1 MMSLDPPDTYWK
13 KDVVLFFSKR
23 FALLIKMLYPVALI
37 VPVAVSDIPAQY
49 AAAVVGI
56 VAVMAGTFGAGE
68 SLTAD
73 LNDGILLRLALTPL
87 SPRRV
92 VFEILAVNAVLDFIQ
107 LLPALLLVYVFHPVP
122 LVWVFAATFG
132 VFATLVTANCIGI
145 FIANFTSSPADV
157 LLYATA
163 ILAPLIYVSGFFRNQ
178 NPEGLSAILR
188 DFVPFAHMNDALKE
202 VFGLS
207 TDAVPLE
214 VIVYSGLIAAVLA
227 LGVCLTAPR
236 LLSPRL

>member
-1 MMSLDPPDTYWK
+1 MMRFSSPDTYWK
-13 KDVVLFFSKR
+13 KDVVLFFSRR

-37 VPVAVSDIPAQY
+37 VPVAASDLPAQY

-92 VFEILAVNAVLDFIQ
+92 VFEILAVNAVLDFVQ
-107 LLPALLLVYVFHPVP
+107 LLPALLLVWVLHPAP
-122 LVWVFAATFG
+122 LVWVIAATFG

-157 LLYATA
+157 LLYAAT

-178 NPEGLSAILR
+178 NAEDISATLR
-188 DFVPFAHMNDALKE
+188 DFVPFSYMNDALKE

-207 TDAVPLE
+207 TGAVPLE
-214 VIVYSGLIAAVLA
+214 VFVYPSIIAAVCA
-227 LGVCLTAPR
+227 LGVCLTASR
-236 LLSPRL
+236 LLSPRV

>member
-1 MMSLDPPDTYWK
+1 MMRLDPPDTYWK

-23 FALLIKMLYPVALI
+23 FALLIKILYPVVLI

-56 VAVMAGTFGAGE
+56 VAVMAGTFGAGG
-68 SLTAD
+68 SLTAG
-73 LNDGILLRLALTPL
+73 LNDGILLRLALTPP
-87 SPRRV
+87 SPRRG

-178 NPEGLSAILR
+178 NPEGILATLR
-188 DFVPFAHMNDALKE
+188 GFVPFSYTDDALKT

-207 TDAVPLE
+207 TGTTPLE
-214 VIVYSGLIAAVLA
+214 ILLYPTIICAVLA
-227 LGVCLTAPR
+227 SAVCLTAPR
-236 LLSPRL
+236 LLSQRL

>member
-1 MMSLDPPDTYWK
+1 
-13 KDVVLFFSKR
+13 
-23 FALLIKMLYPVALI
+23 MLYPVALI
-37 VPVAVSDIPAQY
+37 VPVAASDIPAQY
-49 AAAVVGI
+49 AAAVIGI

-73 LNDGILLRLALTPL
+73 LNDGILMRIALTPL
-87 SPRRV
+87 SPRRI

-107 LLPALLLVYVFHPVP
+107 LLPALLLVYLLHPAP
-122 LVWVFAATFG
+122 LVWVLAATFG

-178 NPEGLSAILR
+178 NPTGISATLR
-188 DFVPFAHMNDALKE
+188 DFVPFAYMNDALKA
-202 VFGLS
+202 VFGL
-207 TDAVPLE
+207 TTGAMPFDVL
-214 VIVYSGLIAAVLA
+214 VYPAIIAAVLA
-227 LGVCLTAPR
+227 FGVCLTGPR
-236 LLSPRL
+236 LLSPRF

>member
-1 MMSLDPPDTYWK
+1 MKLNPPDAYWK

-23 FALLIKMLYPVALI
+23 FALLIKMLYPVVLI
-37 VPVAVSDIPAQY
+37 VPVAASDIPAQY
-49 AAAVVGI
+49 AAAVIGI

-73 LNDGILLRLALTPL
+73 LNDGILMRIALTPL
-87 SPRRV
+87 SPRRI
-92 VFEILAVNAVLDFIQ
+92 VFEILAVNAILDFIQ
-107 LLPALLLVYVFHPVP
+107 LLPALLLVYLLHPAP
-122 LVWVFAATFG
+122 LVWVLAATFG

-178 NPEGLSAILR
+178 NPTGISATLR
-188 DFVPFAHMNDALKE
+188 DFVPFAYMNDALKA
-202 VFGLS
+202 VFGL
-207 TDAVPLE
+207 TTGAMPFDVL
-214 VIVYSGLIAAVLA
+214 VYPVVIAAVLA
-227 LGVCLTAPR
+227 FGVCLTGPR
-236 LLSPRL
+236 LLSPRF